1 MLSILLS
8 LLLADGAPVEA
19 TPIPRD
25 LKPNFT
31 SMQYLVG
38 TWDCSVASAR
48 RSRPFSTHE
57 TTWMSRDGY
66 WLITKTITDPV
77 PWNNIR
83 ITNTEYVTYDPTTK
97 RWIDM
102 GMDDFGAYDV
112 SASPG
117 WSGDAIT
124 WTEIAYPKF
133 HGVKEN
139 APRVVTRTSDH
150 QKTETTALI
159 ETSGQRIQVTT
170 TCTKKS
176 VAWNSTPPL
185 NPSLHP

>member
-8 LLLADGAPVEA
+8 LLLADAAPEA

-25 LKPNFT
+25 PKPNFT
-31 SMQYLVG
+31 SMQFLVG
-38 TWDCSVASAR
+38 NWDCSVASAR
-48 RSRPFSTHE
+48 RPRPFTTHE
-57 TTWMSRDGY
+57 TTSISPDGY
-66 WLITKTITDPV
+66 WLVTRTVTDPV

-83 ITNTEYVTYDPTTK
+83 ITNTEYVTYDTTTK

-117 WSGDAIT
+117 WNGGAIT
-124 WTEIAYPKF
+124 WSEIAYPKF

-139 APRVVTRTSDH
+139 EPRVVRKFSRV
-150 QKTETTALI
+150 KTESITTLI
-159 ETSGQRIQVTT
+159 ETGGRHVIVTT
-170 TCTKKS
+170 TCTKGG
-176 VAWNSTPPL
+176 
-185 NPSLHP
+185 